1 MSEVKMEEKTADLEF
16 AKLDLDRKERTGFG
30 EVVFCQ
36 GKSDEHLVRIYETLL
51 KKEGE
56 VLGTRASL
64 AQAELLRKE
73 LESDSRKT
81 HSVAYDK
88 VSRLLVVRSVDG
100 KRRKAV
106 GNIAV
111 CSAGTADIPVAEEAA
126 GTAEFFGGNVHRFFD
141 VGVAGIHRLLDKV
154 DEIRG
159 ANVVIAVAGMEGALA
174 SVLGGLVKVPVI
186 CVPTSVGYG
195 ANLRGISTL
204 LSMINSCANGIS
216 VVNIDNGF
224 GAGYIATQIN
234 RLAEG
239 IK

>member
-1 MSEVKMEEKTADLEF
+1 MEEKTADLEF

-73 LESDSRKT
+73 LESDSRKM

-111 CSAGTADIPVAEEAA
+111 CSAGTADIPVAEEAFE
-126 GTAEFFGGNVHRFFD
+126 TAQFFGSNVKKYYD
-141 VGVAGIHRLLDKV
+141 IGIAGLHRLLDKI
-154 DEIRG
+154 DEIRQ
-159 ANVVIAVAGMEGALA
+159 ANVIIAVAGMEGALGG
-174 SVLGGLVKVPVI
+174 VITGLVDVPVI
-186 CVPTSVGYG
+186 AVPTSVGYG
-195 ANLRGISTL
+195 SSL
-204 LSMINSCANGIS
+204 NGIS
-216 VVNIDNGF
+216 SLLTMLNSCSEGMTVVNIDNGF
-224 GAGYIATQIN
+224 NAGYSANQIN
-234 RLAEG
+234 RLIVNGA
-239 IK
+239 KN